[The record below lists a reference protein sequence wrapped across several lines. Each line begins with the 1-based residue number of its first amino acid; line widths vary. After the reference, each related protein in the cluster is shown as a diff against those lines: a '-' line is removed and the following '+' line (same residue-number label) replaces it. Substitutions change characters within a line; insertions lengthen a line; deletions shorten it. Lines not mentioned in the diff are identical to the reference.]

1 MRMIA
6 EEVVGYLAIDYI
18 AKYLSIKVKT
28 VYALVESGKIP
39 HYRVGR
45 LIRFRKD
52 EIDAWM
58 IGNGAGQ
65 RGDNNIPAA
74 NPRRGRRSNHN
85 CVQDID
91 KIIRKAID
99 QEQGEGYT
107 SSCGKSDRTKGL
119 GKEVDYGSL

>member
-6 EEVVGYLAIDYI
+6 EEVIGYLAIDYI

-39 HYRVGR
+39 HYRIGR
-45 LIRFRKD
+45 LIRFKKE
-52 EIDAWM
+52 EINTWMEGNKADA
-58 IGNGAGQ
+58 
-65 RGDNNIPAA
+65 NIPAGTHK
-74 NPRRGRRSNHN
+74 RGRTLNRRTT
-85 CVQDID
+85 QDID
-91 KIIRKAID
+91 RIVRKAID
-99 QEQGEGYT
+99 QEKKEEYT